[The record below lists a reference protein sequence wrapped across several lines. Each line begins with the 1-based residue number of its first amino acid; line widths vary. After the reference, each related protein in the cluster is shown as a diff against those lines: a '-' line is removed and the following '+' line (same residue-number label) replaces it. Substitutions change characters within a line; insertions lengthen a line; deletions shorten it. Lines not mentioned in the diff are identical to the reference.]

1 MSIPSPMKPEPDQPV
16 TVRRHRIDWEAS
28 DLDLAEVT
36 AQRAM
41 SLGPKLARDCWYL
54 NARYTV
60 FSPTP
65 SAAFFR
71 TVRDRRSAWLHACR
85 QTLSNYGQRQEARK
99 LRRQGQLDALIELHP
114 TTAGEGECSTPPEII
129 PWSMLTEA
137 ERQELIENGRLAK
150 QLGFSGVLFSNG
162 ELIAPRTWQK
172 LADELLSPTADAPV
186 TITRR
191 KLHLAALKA
200 AGDVE
205 LLRSISRSALQQ
217 HLDRYPSHAA
227 YVNPLATVSASAAT
241 PAFYVAA
248 KRTQAEWCTLLNR
261 ALGCGNV
268 RRAIRASDDATIALV
283 YRGTLVVDGQ
293 LYLPGLWPN
302 QPPNPG
308 RLKRTPLQAPTVP
321 PAYLSLTPH
330 PG

>member
-1 MSIPSPMKPEPDQPV
+1 MSIPSPMKPEPVQPV
-16 TVRRHRIDWEAS
+16 TVRRHRVDWEAS
-28 DLDLAEVT
+28 DFDLAKVT

-41 SLGPKLARDCWYL
+41 SLGPQLARDCWYL

-65 SAAFFR
+65 SAAFLR
-71 TVRDRRSAWLHACR
+71 TVLERRSAWLHACR
-85 QTLSNYGQRQEARK
+85 QILSTYGQRQEARK

-114 TTAGEGECSTPPEII
+114 TTAGEGECKTPPKII

-162 ELIAPRTWQK
+162 ELVAPRTWQK

-191 KLHLAALKA
+191 KLHLAGLRAT
-200 AGDVE
+200 GDVE
-205 LLRSISRSALQQ
+205 LLKSISRSALQQ
-217 HLDRYPSHAA
+217 HLDRQSSHAA
-227 YVNPLATVSASAAT
+227 YVNPLATVSAPAAT

-248 KRTQAEWCTLLNR
+248 KRAQAEWYTLLNR

-268 RRAIRASDDATIALV
+268 RRLSRASDLATVCLALS
-283 YRGTLVVDGQ
+283 GTLLVDGQ
-293 LYLPGLWPN
+293 IYLPGLWPTHA
-302 QPPNPG
+302 PKPG
-308 RLKRTPLQAPTVP
+308 HLKRTPFQASTVP
-321 PAYLSLTPH
+321 PAYLGLNPSPE
-330 PG
+330 